1 MIHPT
6 RLSDNLVYGLVTIT
20 KGDCTSF
27 NKPMKA
33 HNHIGPYTYNEKG
46 ELGKVLNAFE

>member
-20 KGDCTSF
+20 KGDNSNF
-27 NKPMKA
+27 NKPMMA
-33 HNHIGPYTYNEKG
+33 HNQMGPYTYNEKG